1 MVTEEKKGMS
11 KGCLIALIVGGI
23 LAILVIGLGIV
34 CYVYQDELINWSL
47 GKTTDI
53 IAQEIKANLPQ
64 DVTEQEVDDVMN
76 KFKEAIKEKRLNS
89 GEIQKI
95 ALAFQNAL
103 NDKKIDSIE
112 AKSLLDDIKETV
124 GE

>member
-1 MVTEEKKGMS
+1 VTEEKKGMS

>member
-1 MVTEEKKGMS
+1 MTEEKKGMS